1 MATPKINLKFRS
13 LADFHR
19 SFPTEKSCI
28 RFLERKLWPHGVIS
42 PYDPMSKVYKRGDGL
57 YRCKNTG
64 KNFNVRIGTIFEG
77 SKVPLTKWFLAIY
90 LITSRKKGISSIQLA
105 KDIQITQ
112 KTAWYMLHK
121 IRCGFK
127 YVGEKLDGEVELDET
142 FVGGKNKNR
151 HSKGKIRNARGRSHI
166 DKEPVMGMLQRDPN
180 GGGLKVICYQVKN
193 TSWKQ
198 LTRHIITNVKRNVTL
213 YMDDWKGYN
222 PVRKIYN
229 HCVVDHGHGI
239 YAIDGAYTNTIEAFW
254 SNYCKRAIDGTYNS
268 ISKHHLQRYFDEFSF
283 RYNTRKVNDTERFV
297 MFFGNINYPMTH
309 KQIELG
315 NGRKRKYTLKR
326 IAAIQRAKK
335 AAAQAKAS
343 AQT

>member
-1 MATPKINLKFRS
+1 MATPKITLKFRS

-28 RFLERKLWPHGVIS
+28 RFLERKLWPNGVVS
-42 PYDPMSKVYKRGDGL
+42 PFDLTSKVYKRGDGL

-64 KNFNVRIGTIFEG
+64 KNFNVRIGTIFED
-77 SKVPLTKWFLAIY
+77 SKMPLTKWFLAIY
-90 LITSRKKGISSIQLA
+90 LITSRKKGISSIQLS
-105 KDIQITQ
+105 KDIGTTQ

-127 YVGEKLDGEVELDET
+127 CVGEKLDGEVELDET

-151 HSKGKIRNARGRSHI
+151 HSKGKIRNARGRSHL

-180 GGGLKVICYQVKN
+180 GGGAKVICFQVDN
-193 TSWKQ
+193 TSWKP
-198 LTRHIITNVKRNVTL
+198 LTRNIITHVKRDVTL
-213 YMDDWKGYN
+213 YMDDWQGYK
-222 PVRKIYN
+222 VVKRVYK
-229 HCVVDHGHGI
+229 HSVVDHGHGI

-254 SNYCKRAIDGTYNS
+254 SNYCKRTINGTYNY

-283 RYNTRKVNDTERFV
+283 RYNTRKVNDNVRFE
-297 MFFGNINYPMTH
+297 MFFENINYPITH
-309 KQIELG
+309 KEIIKG
-315 NGRKRKYTLKR
+315 NGKKRKYTLKR